1 MTGAYEPSG
10 AEVEYPSDK
19 EDEEEDGEVNCASH
33 LTDFISER
41 MFEASFQVV
50 LAKKVEDLSLNPDFP
65 ADAKG
70 IPKFWLH
77 VLKNGNEE
85 ALMGLV
91 EEHDEEVLENLT
103 NITVALD
110 TDNAGFTLTFHFQEN
125 AFFTNQVWLMDQQLI
140 KNERRSGPSSKFLTT
155 NFKV

>member
-1 MTGAYEPSG
+1 MIGAYEPSG

-19 EDEEEDGEVNCASH
+19 EDEEDGEVNCASH

-50 LAKKVEDLSLNPDFP
+50 LAKKVEDLSLNPEFP